1 MKDLLLLAV
10 TLLLPFHLAATDLVV
25 LSSQALSSVMEELTP
40 EFERA
45 SGQHVIIRYGVSNA
59 LATEIESG
67 SAFDATILTAALIDG
82 LIGKGEIEAGSRRDI
97 ARSGIGIA
105 MKTGAIKPDLSDEA
119 AFKRSMIAAPLG
131 VAYTSVGASG
141 VYFQK
146 LLQKLDMSEALQ
158 GKLHVQTSG
167 RAAEQVARGEATY
180 AFQQISELIGVP
192 GTVVAGPL
200 PPDLQLY
207 TQFSVA
213 VGAKAANPIGA
224 RALAAFL
231 TEKRHAP
238 LLASKG
244 LDAN

>member
-1 MKDLLLLAV
+1 MSWRWFLTLGLLM
-10 TLLLPFHLAATDLVV
+10 PFHHATADIVV

-40 EFERA
+40 DFERA
-45 SGQHVIIRYGVSNA
+45 SGQHLVIRYGVSNA
-59 LATEIESG
+59 LATEIEGG
-67 SAFDATILTAALIDG
+67 SAFDVTILTAPLIDG
-82 LIGKGEIEAGSRRDI
+82 LIGRGDIEAGSRRDI
-97 ARSGIGIA
+97 AKSGIGIA
-105 MKTGAIKPDLSDEA
+105 MKLGAIKPDLSDAA
-119 AFKRSMIAAPLG
+119 AFKRSLIAAPLG

-146 LLQKLDMSEALQ
+146 LLEKLDMTEAMK
-158 GKLHVQTSG
+158 GKLHVQSSG
-167 RAAEQVARGEATY
+167 RAAEQVARGEADY

-192 GTVVAGPL
+192 GTEVAGPL

-213 VGAKAANPIGA
+213 VGAKAANPMGA
-224 RALAAFL
+224 RALATFL
-231 TEKRHAP
+231 TEKRLAP